1 VKEIENKNVRVNRD
15 IKSPQVRLIGPE
27 GNQFGIVSLQE
38 ALAQA
43 NDFALDLVEV
53 SPKSDPPVCKIM
65 DYGKYKY
72 LQTKKTHGA
81 KKKQASGHLKEIK
94 MRPKTEEHDL
104 QVKLRHVE
112 RFLKEGHKTKIS
124 IVFRGREIAHKDLG
138 ERMMERIIE
147 EAKEWGVAEHPP
159 KFEGRS
165 IVLILAPH

>member
-1 VKEIENKNVRVNRD
+1 VKEIENKNARVNRD
-15 IKSPQVRLIGPE
+15 IRSPQVRLIGPE
-27 GNQFGIVSLQE
+27 GDQLGIVTVEE
-38 ALAQA
+38 ALAKA
-43 NDFALDLVEV
+43 SDFGLDVVEV

-81 KKKQASGHLKEIK
+81 KKKQASGQLKEVK

-112 RFLKEGHKTKIS
+112 RFLKGGHKTKIS
-124 IVFRGREIAHKDLG
+124 IVFRGREMAHKDLG
-138 ERMMERIIE
+138 ERMMERIVE
-147 EAKEWGVAEHPP
+147 ETKEWGVAEHPP

>member
-1 VKEIENKNVRVNRD
+1 M
-15 IKSPQVRLIGPE
+15 RLIGPE
-27 GNQFGIVSLQE
+27 GNQLGIVSIQE
-38 ALAQA
+38 ALTQA
-43 NDFALDLVEV
+43 SEFELDLVEV

-72 LQTKKTHGA
+72 LQTKKFHGA
-81 KKKQASGHLKEIK
+81 KKKQTSGHLKEVK

-124 IVFRGREIAHKDLG
+124 IVFRGREMAHKDLG

-147 EAKEWGVAEHPP
+147 EAKEWGVAEQPP

-165 IVLILAPH
+165 IVIILAPH

>member
-1 VKEIENKNVRVNRD
+1 MENKNVRVNRD
-15 IKSPQVRLIGPE
+15 IRAPQVRLIGPE
-27 GNQFGIVSLQE
+27 GDQLGIVSIEQ

-43 NDFALDLVEV
+43 SNAGLDLVEV

-65 DYGKYKY
+65 DHGKYKY

-81 KKKQASGHLKEIK
+81 KKKQASGQLKEVR

-112 RFLKEGHKTKIS
+112 RFLKGGHKTKIS
-124 IVFRGREIAHKDLG
+124 IVFRGREMAHKDLG
-138 ERMMERIIE
+138 ERMMERIVE
-147 EAKEWGVAEHPP
+147 ETKEWGVAEHPP

-165 IVLILAPH
+165 IILILAPH